1 MRLPSFVRVGL
12 VATVALAACH
22 RAVRDFAS
30 TLEPTSST
38 AVYDGI
44 VRIDPQIGA
53 LEAVWTLRLTRHA
66 EADSLVLLLNSGIT
80 IAAVTGSDVQGYK
93 VRGEGDY
100 VRLTLSLAPRT
111 DAHDT
116 QIQLQYSGRAQFGD
130 DGINRIAPEWVELGL
145 DSFWFPVV
153 ADFAHEVRGRVRIVL
168 PKGYRVVSSG
178 AQQSRGDTTEIVNA
192 RALYDFAFVASP
204 AMRTTSQGRVL
215 AHDTGSPPLLV
226 QRVLAS
232 GAKCIDYLNARYGRL
247 NPIPT
252 ADIVIAQRNGP
263 GYARQRYVVISVG
276 SSTVTDAPDDSVG
289 RADFVCHEFAHFWS
303 IGANPS
309 GPDNW
314 LNEGF
319 AEFVSGRAIRSL
331 YGEAAWI
338 KLLTKWREGTVG
350 QGPVWTATSSARPSE
365 KIAYQKAPALLAEL
379 EARIGRERMD
389 ALLARFMTGPM
400 RSTPVVL
407 DMIDREIGVD
417 DGAWFRSAIGR

>member
-1 MRLPSFVRVGL
+1 M
-12 VATVALAACH
+12 
-22 RAVRDFAS
+22 
-30 TLEPTSST
+30 
-38 AVYDGI
+38 
-44 VRIDPQIGA
+44 
-53 LEAVWTLRLTRHA
+53 WTLRLTRHA

-116 QIQLQYSGRAQFGD
+116 QIQLQYSGRAHFGD

-168 PKGYRVVSSG
+168 PEGYRVVSSG

-232 GAKCIDYLNARYGRL
+232 AARCTAYLNAQYGSL
-247 NPIPT
+247 NAIPT
-252 ADIVIAQRNGP
+252 ADVVMAPRNGA
-263 GYARQRYVVISVG
+263 GYARQRYVVISIG
-276 SSTVTDAPDDSVG
+276 TGTVTDAPDDSVG
-289 RADFVCHEFAHFWS
+289 RTHFVCHELAHFWS

-314 LNEGF
+314 LNEGI

-331 YGEAAWI
+331 YGEAEWI
-338 KLLTKWREGTVG
+338 KLLIKWRKGVAG
-350 QGPVWTATSSARPSE
+350 QGPVWTATSTARPSE
-365 KIAYQKAPALLAEL
+365 NVAYRKAPALLAEL
-379 EARIGRERMD
+379 ETRIGRARMD
-389 ALLARFMTGPM
+389 ALLARFMTELL
-400 RSTPVVL
+400 RTTPAVL
-407 DMIDREIGVD
+407 EMIDREIGVD
-417 DGAWFRSAIGR
+417 DGAWFRAALGR